1 MPPRPPVP
9 RRSLLFV
16 PALALAACGPG
27 DPAGPTVPPSPGAAL
42 AARRRAL
49 LAGDLDRAVA
59 VVGPDERE
67 ALRRADATALAAGL
81 DDWAV
86 EGLPGAVESAG
97 QGRGLLRVRVA
108 GEARAVASG
117 VVVRWDGA
125 LHLAADT
132 PQPWDLSAPVTA
144 QRVAGGVVLHVG
156 DPSAVGREVADG
168 LADATARVDAAWG
181 TDWPRGTAVVVVPD
195 AADVTRL
202 AGTGGDVDAVAVGL
216 DADLADGAP
225 AGVRV
230 VLSTERFTALS
241 PLGRAVVLTHELVHV
256 ATRAT
261 PRPPGAVVPRWLTE
275 GHADHVARRGR
286 DVSATALA
294 AALLADPGRPQVP
307 ADADFTA
314 ADPGR
319 VQIAY
324 AAAWT
329 LVTSAARA
337 VGPLAGT
344 PAVTALVR
352 DVWTGTPLEAACSA
366 RLGRPFADVVATW
379 RRDVATHLVG
389 WVP

>member
-9 RRSLLFV
+9 RRSLLLA
-16 PALALAACGPG
+16 PALALTACGPAT
-27 DPAGPTVPPSPGAAL
+27 PAGSPVPSSLGAAL

-49 LAGDLDRAVA
+49 LTGDLDRAGAAVA
-59 VVGPDERE
+59 ADERG

-86 EGLPGAVESAG
+86 EGLPSAVGSGEE
-97 QGRGLLRVRVA
+97 GRGLLRVRVA

-117 VVVRWDGA
+117 VAVRWDGA

-144 QRVAGGVVLHVG
+144 QRVEGGVVLHVG
-156 DPSAVGREVADG
+156 EPSAVGREVAAG

-181 TDWPRGTAVVVVPD
+181 TDWPRGTAVVVVPR

-230 VLSTERFTALS
+230 VLSTERFATLS

-286 DVSATALA
+286 DVSAAALA
-294 AALLADPGRPQVP
+294 AALLADPGEPQVP

-314 ADPGR
+314 TDAGR
-319 VQIAY
+319 VQVAY

-337 VGPLAGT
+337 SGT

-352 DVWTGTPLEAACSA
+352 DVWTGTPLEAACTA
-366 RLGRPFADVVATW
+366 RLNRPFAEVVATW
-379 RRDVATHLVG
+379 RRDVATGLVG